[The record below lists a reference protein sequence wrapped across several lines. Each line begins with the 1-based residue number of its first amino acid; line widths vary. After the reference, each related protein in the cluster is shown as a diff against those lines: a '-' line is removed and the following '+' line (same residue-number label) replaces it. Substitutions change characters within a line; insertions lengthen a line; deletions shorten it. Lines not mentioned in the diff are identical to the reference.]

1 MHENLNDKMPE
12 HIFKLLGDSIMPFI
26 SLRRALCVALS
37 LYALPTWASEITD
50 AETHA
55 ISGSVSIVNKYIYRG
70 GEENDDVTLQG
81 GVQYD
86 HQSGVF
92 AGYWGS
98 MLGYDPTDETQNS
111 GFEHDVY
118 IGYGRQLNDQW
129 SYSSQVTAYIYEG
142 GGTVYND
149 DRSSKRRT
157 TGIELNNT
165 LNYQDLSL
173 GLGVLLSDVDY
184 GNAGDVYL
192 SAAYQYALPY
202 EVTAKALVAAYIY
215 NDHGDDDFVETRK
228 SFRFNEARL
237 GLSKALGSTGA
248 EVFVEQVWGGKDR
261 MGEKFDNPTLVGLNY
276 NF

>member
-1 MHENLNDKMPE
+1 
-12 HIFKLLGDSIMPFI
+12 MPFI
-26 SLRRALCVALS
+26 SPRRALCIALS
-37 LYALPTWASEITD
+37 FYALPSLATETTD
-50 AETHA
+50 AEPHA
-55 ISGSVSIVNKYIYRG
+55 ISGSVSVVNKYIYRG

-118 IGYGRQLNDQW
+118 IGYAGQLDAQW
-129 SYSSQVTAYIYEG
+129 SYSSQVTAYIYQG
-142 GGTVYND
+142 GGSVYND

-165 LNYQDLSL
+165 LNYKDLSL
-173 GLGVLLSDVDY
+173 GLGVLLSDVNY
-184 GNAGDVYL
+184 GNAGDVYV
-192 SAAYQYALPY
+192 SAGYQYVLPY
-202 EVTAKALVAAYIY
+202 DVTAKALVAAYIY

-248 EVFVEQVWGGKDR
+248 DVFVEQVWGGKDR